1 MVKKVLK
8 FGGTSVGTIERIQH
22 VANIVQKEHL
32 AGNQVIVVVS
42 AMSGKTNE
50 LISLSKK
57 ISEDFKKR
65 EFDVLLSSG
74 EQVTSALL
82 AGALVK
88 LKINAKSWL
97 NWQIPILTEGEHTN
111 ARIINMGIKKI
122 NDFLN
127 NQKGV
132 AIIPGFQGISKNGDI
147 TTIGRGGSDATA
159 VAVAKIF
166 NAESCEIYTD
176 VDGVFSTDPN
186 KIPVAKKIDKIS
198 YDEMLELS
206 SLGAKVMQSSAVQ
219 TAMIY
224 DIPLEVRSTFTDRQG
239 TKIFDQENIDYTKS
253 VTGVAY
259 SKDDAKITVIGVED
273 KPGVAANIF
282 EPLSKAQINIDMV
295 IQNISLDQKTTDI
308 TFTIKREDVSK
319 TLNILKNNKE
329 IDYKNITHNDKV
341 AKVSIVG
348 AGMVSTPGIT
358 YRMFRALS
366 NEKINI
372 LAISTSEIKLSVI
385 IDEDNTLNAI
395 KKLHTIFDLD

>member
-8 FGGTSVGTIERIQH
+8 FGGTSVGTTERIQH
-22 VANIVQKEHL
+22 VANIIKKEQIE
-32 AGNQVIVVVS
+32 GNTVIAVVS
-42 AMSGKTNE
+42 AMAGKTNE
-50 LISLSKK
+50 LIKLSNE
-57 ISEDFKKR
+57 ISEEFNKR

-74 EQVTSALL
+74 EQVTCSLL
-82 AGALVK
+82 SGALIK
-88 LKINAKSWL
+88 LNIKAKSWL
-97 NWQIPILTEGEHTN
+97 NWQIPILTDGEHTN
-111 ARIINMGIKKI
+111 ARIINMHIEKI
-122 NDFLN
+122 NKYLDED
-127 NQKGV
+127 GV

-159 VAVAKIF
+159 VAIAKIF
-166 NAESCEIYTD
+166 NADICEIYTD

-219 TAMIY
+219 TAMMY
-224 DIPLEVRSTFTDRQG
+224 NIPLEVRSTFTERKG
-239 TKIFDQENIDYTKS
+239 TKIFSQENIDYTKS

-259 SKDDAKITVIGVED
+259 SKDDAKITLIGVED
-273 KPGVAANIF
+273 RPGVAANVF

-295 IQNISLDQKTTDI
+295 IQNISSDQKTTDI
-308 TFTIKREDVSK
+308 TFTVKRDDVSK
-319 TLNILKNNKE
+319 TKKILDNDSKINYTD
-329 IDYKNITHNDKV
+329 IIHNDKV

-348 AGMVSTPGIT
+348 AGMVSTPGVT

-366 NEKINI
+366 DEDINI

-385 IDEDNTLNAI
+385 IDEDNTLKAI

>member
-22 VANIVQKEHL
+22 VANIIKKEQSK
-32 AGNQVIVVVS
+32 GNKVIAIVS
-42 AMSGKTNE
+42 AMAGKTNE
-50 LISLSKK
+50 LIKLSNEV
-57 ISEDFKKR
+57 SEKFSKR
-65 EFDVLLSSG
+65 ELDVLLSSG

-82 AGALVK
+82 SGALIELNVK
-88 LKINAKSWL
+88 AKSWL
-97 NWQIPILTEGEHTN
+97 NWQIPILTEGEHNN
-111 ARIINMGIKKI
+111 ARIINMDVEKI
-122 NDFLN
+122 NEFLE
-127 NQKGV
+127 KDGV
-132 AIIPGFQGISKNGDI
+132 VIIPGFQGISKNGDI

-166 NAESCEIYTD
+166 NADSCEIYTD

-186 KIPVAKKIDKIS
+186 KIPVAKKIEKIS

-224 DIPLEVRSTFTDRQG
+224 DIPLEVKSTFTERKG
-239 TKIFDQENIDYTKS
+239 TKILNQENIDYTKS

-259 SKDDAKITVIGVED
+259 SKDDAKITIVGVED

-282 EPLSKAQINIDMV
+282 EPLSKAQVNVDMV
-295 IQNISLDQKTTDI
+295 IQNISSDQKTTDI
-308 TFTIKREDVSK
+308 TFTVKRDD
-319 TLNILKNNKE
+319 ILKTKQILKENNKINYKE
-329 IDYKNITHNDKV
+329 IIQNEKV

-366 NEKINI
+366 DEGINI

-385 IDEDNTLNAI
+385 IEEDNTLKAI

>member
-1 MVKKVLK
+1 MIKKVLK

-22 VANIVQKEHL
+22 VASIIQKEHS
-32 AGNQVIVVVS
+32 AGNQVIAVVS

-50 LISLSKK
+50 LINLSKD
-57 ISEDFKKR
+57 ISEKFDKR

-82 AGALVK
+82 AGALLK
-88 LKINAKSWL
+88 LKILAKTWL
-97 NWQIPILTEGEHTN
+97 NWQIPILTEGEHSN
-111 ARIINMGIKKI
+111 ARIINMNIKKI
-122 NDFLN
+122 NDFIKD
-127 NQKGV
+127 QKGI
-132 AIIPGFQGISKNGDI
+132 AIIPGFQGISKNGEI

-159 VAVAKIF
+159 VAVAKLF
-166 NAESCEIYTD
+166 DADKCEIYTD

-219 TAMIY
+219 TAMMY

-259 SKDDAKITVIGVED
+259 SKDDAKITLIGVED

-282 EPLSKAQINIDMV
+282 EPLSKVQINVDMV
-295 IQNISLDQKTTDI
+295 IQNISSDQKTTDI
-308 TFTIKREDVSK
+308 SFTIKRDDVLK
-319 TLNILKNNKE
+319 TLEILKNNKE
-329 IDYKNITHNDKV
+329 IDYKNIVHNDKV

-348 AGMVSTPGIT
+348 AGMVSTPGVT

-366 NEKINI
+366 DEKINI

-385 IDEDNTLNAI
+385 INEDYTLKAI